1 MKQTFIDREERRMS
15 KRIHNFNAG
24 PAAIPL
30 PVLEQIQE
38 EFLDYKGS
46 GMSVVEVS
54 HRSKW
59 FNEVIEDAVDRTRRL
74 LHLGDDFAVV
84 FLHGGASLQFCMV
97 PMNLIP
103 EGESADYVN
112 TGTWSAKAIKEVQIL
127 EKGVNVVASS
137 EDRQFCYIPKDI
149 PYNKDAAY
157 CHITSNNTING
168 TQWPVFPDIGD
179 VPIVSDMSSDIMS
192 RVFDPRPFGLI
203 YAGAQKNLGPAGAT
217 LVIIRKDMFDRVLNG
232 IPTMLKYTTHVEN
245 NSLFNTP
252 SCFTIYTIQ
261 LTLRWLEETIGGVEK
276 IEAINE
282 QKAKIL
288 YDFIDS
294 HHSFYRG
301 TADTD
306 SRSKMNVTFR
316 LPSKEL
322 DDGFVNEALREGLGG
337 LKGHRSVGGC
347 RASLYNATGLDA
359 VMALRDFMDY
369 FETKNR

>member
-1 MKQTFIDREERRMS
+1 MPE
-15 KRIHNFNAG
+15 RIHNFNAG

-46 GMSVVEVS
+46 GMSILEVS
-54 HRSKW
+54 HRSEW
-59 FNEVIEDAVDRTRRL
+59 FMEVVEDAIARTRRL
-74 LHLGDDFAVV
+74 LHLGEDFSVL
-84 FLHGGASLQFCMV
+84 FLHGGASFQFCMV

-112 TGTWSAKAIKEVQIL
+112 TGNWSAKAIKEAKIQG
-127 EKGVNVVASS
+127 KGVNVVASS
-137 EDRQFCYIPKDI
+137 EEREFCHIPKEI
-149 PYNKDAAY
+149 SFHEEAAY
-157 CHITSNNTING
+157 LHLTSNNTIKG
-168 TQWPVFPDIGD
+168 TQWPVFPDSRD
-179 VPIVSDMSSDIMS
+179 VPLVCDMSSDIMS

-203 YAGAQKNLGPAGAT
+203 YAGAQKNLGPAGTT
-217 LVIIRKDMFDRVLNG
+217 LVIIRRDMLDRVPKGL
-232 IPTMLKYTTHVEN
+232 PTMLKYTTHVEH

-252 SCFTIYTIQ
+252 SCFAIYTIQ

-276 IEAINE
+276 MEAINE

-301 TADTD
+301 TADAD

-316 LPSKEL
+316 LPTEEL
-322 DDGFVNEALREGLGG
+322 EDRFVSEVLREGLGG

-347 RASLYNATGLDA
+347 RASLYNATGLDS
-359 VMALRDFMDY
+359 VRALIDFMDH
-369 FETKNR
+369 FERKNR